1 MFGRRRGE
9 SRPSRS
15 RAPGAAGPAGRRPVP
30 VEVAGVIDGDSL
42 TVRPTA
48 GRDRD
53 EITIR
58 LFAVDA
64 PEWSQ
69 PLGGEAREFLARAV
83 QGRRDLLMEAVD
95 TDRYGRL
102 VAVLYRRGEGRR
114 RSVNRLLVQQG
125 LARWYSSY
133 GGEDLGLPQAERDA
147 RRHRRGVWRAAQR
160 RRPLGTPR
168 RPTPPAPCRRPAP
181 PRLPQPRLRNR
192 GRSDN
197 RHPAGHRLQRQP
209 TIFNYQLEIQGW
221 RPNAKLPPAQQRQAL
236 SQRERVG

>member
-9 SRPSRS
+9 SRPARS
-15 RAPGAAGPAGRRPVP
+15 RAPGSGGPAGRRPVP
-30 VEVAGVIDGDSL
+30 VEVAGISDGDSL
-42 TVRPTA
+42 TVRPTS

-64 PEWSQ
+64 PERGQ

-147 RRHRRGVWRAAQR
+147 RRHRRGVWRQRNAVAPWEHRAAQR
-160 RRPLGTPR
+160 RPRPAAPR
-168 RPTPPAPCRRPAP
+168 RRA
-181 PRLPQPRLRNR
+181 RLSLGCLLLSIVITAILLAIVCSAN
-192 GRSDN
+192 
-197 RHPAGHRLQRQP
+197 
-209 TIFNYQLEIQGW
+209 
-221 RPNAKLPPAQQRQAL
+221 QQF
-236 SQRERVG
+236 SIIN

>member
-15 RAPGAAGPAGRRPVP
+15 RRSSGSEAAGPPGRRPAP
-30 VEVAGVIDGDSL
+30 VEVVGVTDGDAL
-42 TVRPTA
+42 TVRPTS

-69 PLGGEAREFLARAV
+69 PLGAEAREFLARAV
-83 QGRRDLLMEAVD
+83 LGRRDLLMEAVD
-95 TDRYGRL
+95 TDRYGRR

-147 RRHRRGVWRAAQR
+147 RRHRRGVWRQRNAVAPWEHRAAQR
-160 RRPLGTPR
+160 RPRPTTPR
-168 RPTPPAPCRRPAP
+168 RRRA
-181 PRLPQPRLRNR
+181 RLSLGCLLLSILIAAVLLAIVCSANQ
-192 GRSDN
+192 
-197 RHPAGHRLQRQP
+197 
-209 TIFNYQLEIQGW
+209 QLSII
-221 RPNAKLPPAQQRQAL
+221 N
-236 SQRERVG
+236 